1 MLDEGFNQL
10 KLWPEVRRRM
20 KFQPDET
27 LVGGEVWQHE
37 AMRARMCVDAQVC
50 HCGFFACRNRGKP
63 LVNLKKQNGPI
74 QSFHLLYA
82 GRFLRSSRSCV
93 PVISTPSLS
102 EF

>member
-1 MLDEGFNQL
+1 M
-10 KLWPEVRRRM
+10 
-20 KFQPDET
+20 
-27 LVGGEVWQHE
+27 WQHE

>member
-1 MLDEGFNQL
+1 MKFQPDETLAGGVVLAESFNQL
-10 KLWPEVRRRM
+10 KLRLKVWRRM

-63 LVNLKKQNGPI
+63 LVNLKKQNGPN
-74 QSFHLLYA
+74 SVVVLTVRA
-82 GRFLRSSRSCV
+82 ASK
-93 PVISTPSLS
+93 
-102 EF
+102 EW